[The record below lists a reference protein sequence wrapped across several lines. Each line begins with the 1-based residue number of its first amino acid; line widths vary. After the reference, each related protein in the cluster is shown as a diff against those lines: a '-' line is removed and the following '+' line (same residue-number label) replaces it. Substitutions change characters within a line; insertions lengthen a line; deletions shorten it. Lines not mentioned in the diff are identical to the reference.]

1 MLQRF
6 AAAVRQGENPRC
18 CSGLPRCEKVLQRR
32 AALQRGAAAVCRSE
46 KQVLQRFAAAVHPR
60 EKPPA
65 YAAAGHRG
73 KMGAQA
79 LQSMLFSH
87 TYMLY

>member
-1 MLQRF
+1 MLQRK
-6 AAAVRQGENPRC
+6 AV
-18 CSGLPRCEKVLQRR
+18 
-32 AALQRGAAAVCRSE
+32 LQRGAAAVCRSE
-46 KQVLQRFAAAVHPR
+46 KQVLERFAAALR
-60 EKPPA
+60 RYEKPSA

-87 TYMLY
+87 TYML